1 MDRLLGFWFE
11 RTFPSSQRRGE
22 LLDKGRMAKER
33 DVSAIRQLLHRRWKA
48 HCSDL
53 ARYPNGLPDSIPA
66 RVYTRRAAEGAL
78 QMADQVLLAVQQRL
92 LPK

>member
-1 MDRLLGFWFE
+1 MVRDQDVFAIRRLLH
-11 RTFPSSQRRGE
+11 
-22 LLDKGRMAKER
+22 
-33 DVSAIRQLLHRRWKA
+33 HRREV

-53 ARYPNGLPDSIPA
+53 TRYPNGLPDSIPA

-92 LPK
+92 RHE